1 MGGLPNIGGSCFMNS
16 CLQIVSHVKHVGSVL
31 RDPTCSNFVVNMLR
45 RVSKGARVS
54 ASSLR
59 TFMHRCN
66 NDFGLQ
72 RRDGEHYDAKEC
84 FDFVFSNDSCP
95 ALREVFQCV
104 TLPGATC
111 AACKEVFH
119 YELSPNSGIQ
129 LPLHAGQNVQQ
140 LVDSALA
147 TSSASRRC
155 ECGYSGPT
163 PQHDTI
169 VKYPE
174 VMVLQL
180 LRFNHLR
187 KISSRNDHRLV
198 AQLRVGGGE
207 GCNFNLRGVVEHVGN
222 DRHSGHYISYVL
234 DDDVWYKISDG
245 PAPWSYSQLK

>member
-59 TFMHRCN
+59 TFLHRCN
-66 NDFGLQ
+66 NDVGLQ

-84 FDFVFSNDSCP
+84 FHFVISNDSCP
-95 ALREVFQCV
+95 ALRKVFQCV
-104 TLPGATC
+104 TVPGATC
-111 AACKEVFH
+111 PACKEVFH

-187 KISSRNDHRLV
+187 KISSRNDHR
-198 AQLRVGGGE
+198 
-207 GCNFNLRGVVEHVGN
+207 
-222 DRHSGHYISYVL
+222 
-234 DDDVWYKISDG
+234 W
-245 PAPWSYSQLK
+245 